1 MNRRLPPIYPISYK
15 IELPTKRL
23 AMATMD
29 GCRAPHPTPTPTP
42 GCANHGHDHAGRWRL
57 LLLLALACCGLRTAS
72 ARTDD
77 LTVTLSKEQPWVYLG
92 KFGFTTG
99 NQSTVTTRTHART
112 HAGSRVGQRGAVHG
126 AVQEGCFGVASG
138 LVGVG
143 LLGVLGQSRS
153 V

>member
-1 MNRRLPPIYPISYK
+1 
-15 IELPTKRL
+15 
-23 AMATMD
+23 MATMD
-29 GCRAPHPTPTPTP
+29 GCRAPHPTPTP
-42 GCANHGHDHAGRWRL
+42 GCANHGHDHARRWRL

-112 HAGSRVGQRGAVHG
+112 HAGSRAGQRGAVHG
-126 AVQEGCFGVASG
+126 AVQVGCFGVASG